1 MEAKYVLELPND
13 VRSIEGAVE
22 FLMERC
28 REVGFDR
35 DKVRLNLRVGLT
47 EALANAIL
55 YGNSRDPEKHVRVEA
70 RFSPESLVVRVTDEG
85 HGFDPGR
92 VPDPTL
98 PRNRRR
104 VGGRGL
110 FLIRE
115 LMDQVEFNEQG
126 NSITMILYRS
136 ARRRPRRGD
145 A

>member
-22 FLMERC
+22 FLVERC

-85 HGFDPGR
+85 HGFDPDR
-92 VPDPTL
+92 VPDPTV

-104 VGGRGL
+104 VSGRGL
-110 FLIRE
+110 FLIRK